1 MTESLK
7 DRPVGAQVAGWE
19 PRPRPPRLAM
29 DGRTCRLEPLEPIR
43 HGADLHSAN
52 AADRDGAM
60 WAYLP
65 YGPFADEA
73 AYIDWVKNTALSE
86 EPVFFAIIDRESGKA
101 VGVASYLRID
111 PVNGSVEVGH
121 VAYAPA
127 LQRTVAATEAQ
138 FLMMKRAF
146 DELGYR
152 RYEWKCNALNAGSMR
167 AAERLG
173 FTYEGTFRQAAVVKG
188 RNRDTAWFSLLD
200 GEWPSVRAGFAAWL
214 DPENFGS
221 DGSQRRTLG
230 DLIAEARAGEGA
242 SHG

>member
-1 MTESLK
+1 MTDTASQASLG
-7 DRPVGAQVAGWE
+7 PEVPGWE
-19 PRPRPPRLAM
+19 ARPRPPRLAM

-43 HGADLHSAN
+43 HGADLHAANSA
-52 AADRDGAM
+52 ARDGAM
-60 WAYLP
+60 WTYLP
-65 YGPFADEA
+65 YGPFPDEA
-73 AYIDWVKNTALSE
+73 TYTDWVKDASLSE
-86 EPVFFAIIDRESGKA
+86 NPLFFAIIDRAISMA

-111 PVNGSVEVGH
+111 PDNGSVEVGH
-121 VAYAPA
+121 VAYSPA

-152 RYEWKCNALNAGSMR
+152 RYEWKCNALNAASMR

-200 GEWPSVRAGFAAWL
+200 TEWPSVRAGFEAFL
-214 DPENFGS
+214 DPANFAE
-221 DGSQRRTLG
+221 DGRQRQALG
-230 DLIAEARAGEGA
+230 DLIAGARAGEGA